1 MVSLGD
7 YNGIIGWECLH
18 LAIVFLN
25 VKFYK
30 INSLMVFFCKEA

>member
-7 YNGIIGWECLH
+7 YNGIIGWECLR

-25 VKFYK
+25 IK
-30 INSLMVFFCKEA
+30 ILQS